1 MCHPVVQNQVL
12 PCRDIGDHRPAC
24 MELVRLGHGDLLHE
38 DVKLLK
44 REPTIRC
51 QVSDDQMLPRVK
63 LRKQS
68 AWYNIALIA
77 VVALTCFALGR
88 FSVSLIATC

>member
-1 MCHPVVQNQVL
+1 MCKAKGCHAGTWENTGLLAWPGWDTVS
-12 PCRDIGDHRPAC
+12 CC
-24 MELVRLGHGDLLHE
+24 MVKILLFDGQTICHDL
-38 DVKLLK
+38 
-44 REPTIRC
+44 R

-88 FSVSLIATC
+88 FSVSLIRS